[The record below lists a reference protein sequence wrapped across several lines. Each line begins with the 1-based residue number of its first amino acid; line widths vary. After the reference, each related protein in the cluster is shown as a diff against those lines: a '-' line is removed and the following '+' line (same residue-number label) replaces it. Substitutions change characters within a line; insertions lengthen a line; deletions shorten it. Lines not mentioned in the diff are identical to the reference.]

1 MSLVLASGTVNNP
14 AIDNLVQSSLE
25 SENNYLK
32 LEWIPHS
39 QITDIE
45 SSQIDNVYYA
55 IRKHAYEE
63 KIMLLCL
70 GNSEECTT
78 TLVSELAR
86 IYSLPTHKYNNN
98 SDNFRRYSVWLRIR
112 NYLIKGFIKDDD
124 NYYMVAY
131 EPSFYSYYSQWEAI
145 ISLTII
151 SLTNLHQHY
160 FEVILFW

>member
-1 MSLVLASGTVNNP
+1 M
-14 AIDNLVQSSLE
+14 I
-25 SENNYLK
+25 
-32 LEWIPHS
+32 
-39 QITDIE
+39 
-45 SSQIDNVYYA
+45 
-55 IRKHAYEE
+55 
-63 KIMLLCL
+63 LLGSDKTCMP
-70 GNSEECTT
+70 
-78 TLVSELAR
+78 TLVSEFAR

-98 SDNFRRYSVWLRIR
+98 NDNFKRYSVWLSNR
-112 NYLIKGFIKDDD
+112 NKLIQGFTKYKD